1 MCRRR
6 KGGRCTKGT
15 AGNPLFYFLFYF
27 KQRVHMTAAP
37 TNFKIYHN
45 KSLRLVIIVKLIYN
59 IPLTLCS
66 KADTIFTQY
75 ISELYRV
82 TTKSFIKRHLRYN
95 LSLGM
100 ITELQIFIKKK
111 QMNVTS
117 GFFQDV
123 TRNLPFLDNT
133 LYIFYAFL

>member
-1 MCRRR
+1 
-6 KGGRCTKGT
+6 
-15 AGNPLFYFLFYF
+15 
-27 KQRVHMTAAP
+27 MTAAP

-45 KSLRLVIIVKLIYN
+45 KGLRLVIIVKLIYN

-100 ITELQIFIKKK
+100 ITELQIFIKKNK
-111 QMNVTS
+111 
-117 GFFQDV
+117 
-123 TRNLPFLDNT
+123 
-133 LYIFYAFL
+133 